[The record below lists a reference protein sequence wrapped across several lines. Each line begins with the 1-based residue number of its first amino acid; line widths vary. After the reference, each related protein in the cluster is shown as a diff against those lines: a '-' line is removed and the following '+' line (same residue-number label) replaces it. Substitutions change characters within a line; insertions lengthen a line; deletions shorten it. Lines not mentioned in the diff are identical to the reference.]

1 MRLVVHLA
9 KLFFETTRYAIST
22 RRVSVILV
30 LVLGLALVALS
41 LTAQTVAPLAL
52 YPFA

>member
-1 MRLVVHLA
+1 MRLTIHLV
-9 KLFFETTRYAIST
+9 KLLYETARFSVST
-22 RRVSVILV
+22 RSFSVLLL
-30 LVLGLALVALS
+30 LVLGLIILALS